1 MDRVTRARTRI
12 FNETIAQVRQVAFL
26 ADLAQQIVSGGGRQ
40 RFSGVQHPDAMLIL
54 ERPHATGR
62 AQHDLL
68 TAAFQFQRVAR
79 FQLQFLAQRFGDDDA
94 ACFVHNEA
102 GIHIGIII
110 WVHPLIN
117 AILRSFQTGFAWGHF
132 PSKRAGIVRIRRWG
146 VERILVSGASGPIG
160 KALLAS
166 FASQL
171 ERQDTQIV
179 RLVRGRA
186 RDAAQIA
193 WDPLAPMSPAV
204 VSGFDAVVH
213 LAGEN
218 LAGRWTA
225 EKKKQIRDS
234 RVLGTRNLAAALAR
248 TAIKPRVLLCASA
261 VGFYGNRDDEVLRE
275 ESAAGQG
282 FLAEVCREWEDASRS
297 AAEAGIRTVNLRIG
311 LVLSA
316 QGGAL
321 GKMLTPFRLGLG
333 GRMGPGRQWWSWI
346 HVNDIVSGIQHAMRN
361 QEISGP
367 VNLVAPNPVRNAE
380 FTQAL
385 ASVLRRP
392 AIFPM
397 PEFVLRLAFGK
408 QAAEELLLASQRV
421 EPGKLLASGY
431 KFRFCELRTALE
443 DLVG

>member
-1 MDRVTRARTRI
+1 VD
-12 FNETIAQVRQVAFL
+12 
-26 ADLAQQIVSGGGRQ
+26 
-40 RFSGVQHPDAMLIL
+40 
-54 ERPHATGR
+54 
-62 AQHDLL
+62 
-68 TAAFQFQRVAR
+68 
-79 FQLQFLAQRFGDDDA
+79 
-94 ACFVHNEA
+94 
-102 GIHIGIII
+102 
-110 WVHPLIN
+110 
-117 AILRSFQTGFAWGHF
+117 
-132 PSKRAGIVRIRRWG
+132 
-146 VERILVSGASGPIG
+146 RILVSGTSGPIG

-166 FASQL
+166 FAPQL
-171 ERQDTQIV
+171 ERKNTQIV
-179 RLVRGRA
+179 RLVRGI
-186 RDAAQIA
+186 AQNA
-193 WDPLAPMSPAV
+193 GQVSWDPLASVSPTA

-225 EKKKQIRDS
+225 KKKKQIRDS

-248 TAIKPRVLLCASA
+248 SEGKPRVLVCASA
-261 VGFYGNRDDEVLRE
+261 VGFYGNRGDEVLRE
-275 ESAAGQG
+275 ESAAGLG
-282 FLAEVCREWEDASRS
+282 FLAEVCREWEDASRI

-321 GKMLTPFRLGLG
+321 GKMLTVLKLGLG
-333 GRMGPGRQWWSWI
+333 GRMGSGRQWWSWI
-346 HVNDIVSGIQHAMRN
+346 HVDDIVGGIQHALRT
-361 QEISGP
+361 ESLAGP

-397 PEFVLRLAFGK
+397 PEFMLRLAFGK
-408 QAAEELLLASQRV
+408 QFADEMLLTSQRV
-421 EPGKLLASGY
+421 EPGKLGASGY